1 MHNLEQLIVEW
12 RNSMTKLGV
21 GSKTLDELE
30 SHLRETVNQLV
41 RSGTSEP
48 EAFRSAVTQL
58 GTPPMIASEFR
69 KLNSSTWL
77 PVKLAI
83 GLGILLAVA
92 QAGLLAWRFDGRALS
107 LLLKIHVWTVTLGYG
122 GTFLLGAIGICF
134 VCQRC
139 ISDFSQPRLEALKRV
154 SFIFNSL
161 AAILTAVGI
170 GLGMLWAKAAWGRY
184 WAWDPKETGAF
195 CILAWLIFSTVI
207 HCWRGLSARVVFL
220 LSLIGNVVVGL
231 GWFGAN
237 LVGAGLH
244 NYGEKSLLML
254 AVVAASSVVFFLVG
268 LTPTGW
274 LRLSK
279 N

>member
-1 MHNLEQLIVEW
+1 MHNLQQLVAEW
-12 RNSMTKLGV
+12 RKSMAELGV
-21 GSKTLDELE
+21 GRRTLDELE
-30 SHLRETVNQLV
+30 NHLRETVNQLV
-41 RSGTSEP
+41 RSGTSET

-77 PVKLAI
+77 PVKLAM

-92 QAGLLAWRFDGRALS
+92 LAALLAMKFDGRGLTV
-107 LLLKIHVWTVTLGYG
+107 LLKIHVWTVTLGYV
-122 GTFLLGAIGICF
+122 GTFLLGGIGICF

-139 ISDFSQPRLEALKRV
+139 FSDFSRSRLEALKRT
-154 SFIFNSL
+154 SFTFSSL
-161 AAILTAVGI
+161 AAMLTAVGI
-170 GLGMLWAKAAWGRY
+170 GLAMLWAKAAWGRY
-184 WAWDPKETGAF
+184 WAWDPKETGAL

-207 HCWRGLSARVVFL
+207 HRWRRLSARVVVM

-244 NYGEKSLLML
+244 NYGAKSLLML
-254 AVVAASSVVFFLVG
+254 AVVVASSLVFFVLG

-279 N
+279 G

>member
-1 MHNLEQLIVEW
+1 MHNLQQLVAEW
-12 RNSMTKLGV
+12 RKSMAELGV
-21 GSKTLDELE
+21 GRRTLDELE
-30 SHLRETVNQLV
+30 NHLRETVNQLV
-41 RSGTSEP
+41 RSGTSET

-77 PVKLAI
+77 PVKLAM

-92 QAGLLAWRFDGRALS
+92 LAALLAMEFNGRGLTA
-107 LLLKIHVWTVTLGYG
+107 LLKSHVWTVTLGYV
-122 GTFLLGAIGICF
+122 GTFLLGGIGICF

-139 ISDFSQPRLEALKRV
+139 FSDFSQSRLEALKRT
-154 SFIFNSL
+154 SFIFSSL
-161 AAILTAVGI
+161 AAMLTAVGI
-170 GLGMLWAKAAWGRY
+170 GLAMLWAKAAWGRY

-207 HCWRGLSARVVFL
+207 HRWRRLSARVVLL

-244 NYGEKSLLML
+244 QHGAKSLLML
-254 AVVAASSVVFFLVG
+254 AVVVASSLVFFVLG

-279 N
+279 G

>member
-1 MHNLEQLIVEW
+1 MHNLQQLVAEW
-12 RNSMTKLGV
+12 RKSMAELGV
-21 GSKTLDELE
+21 GRRTLDDLE
-30 SHLRETVNQLV
+30 NHLRETVNQLV
-41 RSGTSEP
+41 RLGTSET

-77 PVKLAI
+77 PVKLAM

-92 QAGLLAWRFDGRALS
+92 LAALLAMKFDGRGLTA
-107 LLLKIHVWTVTLGYG
+107 LLKIHVWTVTLGYV
-122 GTFLLGAIGICF
+122 GTFLLGGIGICF

-139 ISDFSQPRLEALKRV
+139 FSDFSQSRLEALKRT
-154 SFIFNSL
+154 SFTFSSL
-161 AAILTAVGI
+161 AAMLTAVGI
-170 GLGMLWAKAAWGRY
+170 GLAMLWAKAAWGRY
-184 WAWDPKETGAF
+184 WAWDPKETGAL

-207 HCWRGLSARVVFL
+207 HRWRRLSARVVVM

-244 NYGEKSLLML
+244 NYGAKSLLML
-254 AVVAASSVVFFLVG
+254 AVVVASSLVFFVLG

-279 N
+279 G